1 VLAATAIYFVLMV
14 KEIHFYE
21 GKDTLTNI
29 VISLFTALMMAAILF
44 IVYFLLGEVWQL
56 GLDIIQEVTANG

>member
-1 VLAATAIYFVLMV
+1 
-14 KEIHFYE
+14 
-21 GKDTLTNI
+21 
-29 VISLFTALMMAAILF
+29 MMAAILF